1 MIILVKDKDEK
12 SGNDLSAAATP
23 DKDSTNGDNENDNSE
38 DGEGGDWK
46 PKSLAESLPAHQFL
60 HIPPHRLEFLLLMSL
75 WKKSVKIST
84 FFKNLVLFVALSMMI
99 S

>member
-1 MIILVKDKDEK
+1 MIILVKDKDLN

-60 HIPPHRLEFLLLMSL
+60 HIPPHRLEFLLFMSL
-75 WKKSVKIST
+75 WKKS
-84 FFKNLVLFVALSMMI
+84 A
-99 S
+99 